1 MVGCLVCRF
10 SVLTA
15 QFTKEQDEL
24 EFESEFP
31 HSARRVCGNL
41 ERHFKGVLNHENS
54 CVGGV

>member
-15 QFTKEQDEL
+15 QFTKEQDEWEL
-24 EFESEFP
+24 ESEFP

-41 ERHFKGVLNHENS
+41 ERNFKGVLFLEHC